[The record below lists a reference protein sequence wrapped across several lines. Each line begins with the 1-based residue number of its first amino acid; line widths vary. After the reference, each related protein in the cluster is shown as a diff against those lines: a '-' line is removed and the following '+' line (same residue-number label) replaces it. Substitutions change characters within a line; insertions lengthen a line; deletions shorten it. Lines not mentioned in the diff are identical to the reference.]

1 MDDFM
6 DYLGYLYVNGLE
18 LNEGGEET
26 PIEEEEED
34 E

>member
-18 LNEGGEET
+18 LNEKGEET
-26 PIEEEEED
+26 PVENGEED